1 MIDGGSG
8 DGDDDTLTLDVVV
21 VVATAVIAL
30 VAATASVR
38 ILQLLFF
45 VFGGC
50 TTMKVL
56 PGVPEVV
63 DSRVV

>member
-30 VAATASVR
+30 VAATVSAR
-38 ILQLLFF
+38 ILRLLFF